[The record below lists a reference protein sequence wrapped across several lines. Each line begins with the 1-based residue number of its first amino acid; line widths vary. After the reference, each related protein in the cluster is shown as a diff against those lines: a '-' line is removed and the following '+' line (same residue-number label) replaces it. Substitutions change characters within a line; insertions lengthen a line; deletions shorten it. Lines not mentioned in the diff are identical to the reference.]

1 MRVGVFGTL
10 FPVVVAD
17 LTRGGGHF
25 GAAQGG
31 VGTLHSVG
39 GILSGLLGNAVVVW
53 AGYDAAFLAL
63 AAIATLG
70 GALFWL
76 AMPETAMPGT
86 AASRTIVTE
95 APMAAWRGPP

>member
-31 VGTLHSVG
+31 VGTTHSAG

-53 AGYDAAFLAL
+53 AGYDAAFLTQS
-63 AAIATLG
+63 AIAALG

-76 AMPETAMPGT
+76 AMPETAMPAI
-86 AASRTIVTE
+86 AAPKAAAPE
-95 APMAAWRGPP
+95 APAVA